1 MDGFELSIVINRRIE
16 DVFAFLSN
24 LENDP
29 KWRREWVDAMK
40 TSEGLMSVGAR
51 FSLFNEMFGK
61 RNEVVYEV
69 STYEPNHIV
78 SWKTISGPLPLT
90 FQRVFEQVESGTQVH
105 FRYEA
110 DRDRMPLI
118 FKLLKPLIVA
128 SGKQALQGDVPKLKE
143 LMKARDS

>member
-1 MDGFELSIVINRRIE
+1 MDGFESSIVIDRSIE
-16 DVFAFLSN
+16 EVFAFLSD

-29 KWRREWVDAMK
+29 KWRREWVDARK
-40 TSEGLMSVGAR
+40 TTDGLMSVGAR

-69 STYEPNHIV
+69 SKYEPNHMAA
-78 SWKTISGPLPLT
+78 WNTISGSLPLM
-90 FQRVFEQVESGTQVH
+90 FQRVFEQVETGTKVD

-110 DRDRMPLI
+110 DMDRTPFI

-128 SGKQALQGDVPKLKE
+128 SGKQALQGDFPKLKE
-143 LMKARDS
+143 LMEDHA